1 MSEKSDF
8 ICSFC
13 SKILKNPINLPCFD
27 IICEHHLTETSVLH
41 DKWIKCATCKVT
53 FDLDTHTFVPNRILK
68 NLLEKQFYLS
78 DEEKY
83 LKKSLENSL
92 QDFFKLSEGYD
103 QAKNTIGLKAHE
115 HFQEIRYQIDL
126 HREKLIEKIDK
137 IYLSMIEQTKNVEA
151 SVSNNLSKK
160 LEQMDTLGKTS
171 HSNTLEEELEKLND
185 SLRETNLSANKLK
198 EKFRKQEEANAKIK
212 SKLNKISQIEEHL
225 KASNEFKS
233 NEELFIDQDF
243 FGSLKLNT
251 NLSNAF

>member
-27 IICEHHLTETSVLH
+27 IICEHHLKETSVLH
-41 DKWIKCATCKVT
+41 DKCIKCATCKVT

-78 DEEKY
+78 DEEKF

-103 QAKNTIGLKAHE
+103 QARNAIGLKAHE

-160 LEQMDTLGKTS
+160 LEQMDTLKTS
-171 HSNTLEEELEKLND
+171 YSNTLEEELEKLND

-198 EKFRKQEEANAKIK
+198 EKYRKQEEANARIK
-212 SKLNKISQIEEHL
+212 SKLNEMSQIEEHL

-233 NEELFIDQDF
+233 NEDSFKDKDF